1 MKYEMELT
9 LIIRGKSNENGL
21 VPFDVQSIDK
31 VVGSSLSSILGQFLI
46 VIASVHQRLLNDCKL
61 ENRVIDDD
69 IPF

>member
-1 MKYEMELT
+1 MELT
-9 LIIRGKSNENGL
+9 LIVRGKTDDEGNTS
-21 VPFDVQSIDK
+21 FDVNSVDK
-31 VVGSSLSSILGQFLI
+31 VIGNSLSSILGQFLI

>member
-1 MKYEMELT
+1 MELT